1 LIERPDIGRVRAS
14 IELEAMDDWT
24 ISKSPSVA
32 EDHLQQD
39 YDDVQRAILDLQIHP
54 NQVVDRM
61 IPSLPGHRAVC
72 RGSSLI
78 HFPKPPIRP
87 VYHSMTRWRRKA

>member
-1 LIERPDIGRVRAS
+1 MIERPDIGRVRAS

-24 ISKSPSVA
+24 ISKCPSVA

-39 YDDVQRAILDLQIHP
+39 YDDVQKVGLDLQIHP
-54 NQVVDRM
+54 NQVVGRM

-72 RGSSLI
+72 KGSSPI

-87 VYHSMTRWRRKA
+87 VYHSTTRWRRKA